1 MEHPTNRIAVFDTS
15 SVKAISPSAL
25 ARLAEDEYRLW
36 ASPFA
41 VWETLSHLDEPGQF
55 ELSRANLLKLT
66 RFELFDDAVRTLEGS
81 LGTLEFPA
89 LHPDPVVL
97 RGLLQRLEQSFS
109 VADVYADLM
118 VMDDGT
124 HRLVHD
130 CAARARQ
137 VLVEE
142 ENKFRALLHRVGE
155 HVLTTYGPRPDCLRR
170 LEMVVSL
177 VQGGVVRAD
186 AAGRKKVTIEEA
198 VDLTFLFWGY
208 VMEHAIRYRG
218 RLADI
223 PPNDFEDSQLLLHL
237 PLGRRAIVVTE
248 DRRHRET
255 VNAVLELTRL
265 LDDLPAIGIRA
276 MAWRDLPM
284 SGN

>member
-1 MEHPTNRIAVFDTS
+1 MHRTDRIAVFDTS
-15 SVKAISPSAL
+15 SAKAISPAAL
-25 ARLAEDEYRLW
+25 AQLVGAGYRLW

-41 VWETLSHLDEPGQF
+41 IWETLSHLDEPGQF
-55 ELSRANLLKLT
+55 ELSRANLLKL
-66 RFELFDDAVRTLEGS
+66 RHFEFFDDAVRTLEAS
-81 LGTLEFPA
+81 LGTLAVPA

-97 RGLLQRLEQSFS
+97 RALLQRLEQSFS
-109 VADVYADLM
+109 VAEVYADLM

-124 HRLVHD
+124 HRLVRG

-142 ENKFRALLHRVGE
+142 ENKFRALLHQVGE
-155 HVLTTYGPRPDCLRR
+155 HVLTTYSPRPDSLRR

-186 AAGRKKVTIEEA
+186 AAGRKKVTIEQA
-198 VDLTFLFWGY
+198 VDLSFLFWGY
-208 VMEHAIRYRG
+208 VTEHAIRYRG
-218 RLADI
+218 RLGDI

-237 PLGRRAIVVTE
+237 PLSRRAIVVTE

-255 VNAVLELTRL
+255 VNAVVALTRL
-265 LDDLPAIGIRA
+265 LDDVPAVGISA
-276 MAWRDLPM
+276 MPWRDLPM
-284 SGN
+284 SSN